1 MYILISP
8 YPMLNTT
15 DLPYSSL
22 APHPFRTCINSPD
35 MDVIDIQEFRYKLT

>member
-8 YPMLNTT
+8 YPTLNTT

-22 APHPFRTCINSPD
+22 TPRPCINYPH
-35 MDVIDIQEFRYKLT
+35 MDVIDIQ